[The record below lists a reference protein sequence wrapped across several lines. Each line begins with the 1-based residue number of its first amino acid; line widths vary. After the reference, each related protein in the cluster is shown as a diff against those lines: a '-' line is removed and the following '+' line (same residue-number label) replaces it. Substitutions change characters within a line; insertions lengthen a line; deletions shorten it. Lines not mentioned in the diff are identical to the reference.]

1 MSSATLCTSPG
12 PRKANPGMTS
22 HRMLTRMVVT
32 QLRLR
37 FLVALVAFVL
47 LCFALTL
54 VFLLAWHRRGDTFAL
69 AFGALLSFF
78 ASVITAAV
86 TLTYLHVSRRSLA
99 AAEAAIA
106 LQREQWDLRLTV
118 QPRFWMGI
126 RPESADRFAQHP
138 LTVTYRRDRAD
149 NGQHYYDTVAW
160 PQIVVDV
167 WNDGERSF
175 RVGGYRL
182 WVRDEEHLAIERPLS
197 GFVVPPNELRS
208 FAVTPELV
216 ALSVRQRQFQ
226 ERYERPL
233 CEESVIGLRLHYSDW
248 RDDNRS
254 TRDSFYL
261 LLSPQLARDL
271 CIQRVEQPT

>member
-1 MSSATLCTSPG
+1 MLV
-12 PRKANPGMTS
+12 
-22 HRMLTRMVVT
+22 RMLLT

-37 FLVALVAFVL
+37 FLIALIVL
-47 LCFALTL
+47 ILTCAALTI
-54 VFLLAWHRRGDTFAL
+54 VFLLAWHRRGDTYAL

-106 LQREQWDLRLTV
+106 LQREQWEARLTV

-126 RPESADRFAQHP
+126 RSESSDRFSHRP
-138 LTVTYRRDRAD
+138 LIITYRRDRAD
-149 NGQHYYDTVAW
+149 NGQYYYDTVPW
-160 PQIVVDV
+160 PPIVVDV
-167 WNDGERSF
+167 WNDAERSF
-175 RVGGYRL
+175 RLAGYRL

-208 FAVTPELV
+208 FPVTEELI

-226 ERYERPL
+226 ERYERPP

-254 TRDSFYL
+254 SRDAYYL
-261 LLSPQLARDL
+261 LLSPPLAREL
-271 CIQRVEQPT
+271 CIQRIESHA

>member
-1 MSSATLCTSPG
+1 MTRHRTL
-12 PRKANPGMTS
+12 A
-22 HRMLTRMVVT
+22 RMIIT

-37 FLVALVAFVL
+37 FLIALVVLVLGCVALT
-47 LCFALTL
+47 AL
-54 VFLLAWHRRGDTFAL
+54 FLREWHVRGDTFAL
-69 AFGALLSFF
+69 ALGALLSFF

-106 LQREQWDLRLTV
+106 LQREQWEARITV

-126 RPESADRFAQHP
+126 RTETTDRFAAHP
-138 LTVTYRRDRAD
+138 LPVTYRRDRPEKGD
-149 NGQHYYDTVAW
+149 HYYDTVSW

-175 RVGGYRL
+175 RLSGYRV
-182 WVRDEEHLAIERPLS
+182 WIRNEEHLGLERPLS

-208 FAVTPELV
+208 FPVTEELI

-226 ERYERPL
+226 QRYERPP
-233 CEESVIGLRLHYSDW
+233 CEESLIGLRLHYSDW
-248 RDDNRS
+248 HQDNRS
-254 TRDSFYL
+254 SSEDYYL
-261 LLSPQLARDL
+261 LLCPPLAKEL
-271 CIQRVEQPT
+271 SIVRVEH

>member
-1 MSSATLCTSPG
+1 MI
-12 PRKANPGMTS
+12 R
-22 HRMLTRMVVT
+22 HRMLVRMLVT

-37 FLVALVAFVL
+37 FLIAFVIL
-47 LCFALTL
+47 ILTCAALTI
-54 VFLLAWHRRGDTFAL
+54 VFLLAWHRRGDTYAL

-106 LQREQWDLRLTV
+106 LQREQWEARLTV

-126 RPESADRFAQHP
+126 RRESTNPLDARFAQRP
-138 LTVTYRRDRAD
+138 LTITYRRDRAD
-149 NGQHYYDTVAW
+149 NGQYYYDTVPW

-167 WNDGERSF
+167 WNDAGRSF
-175 RVGGYRL
+175 RLAGYRL
-182 WVRDEEHLAIERPLS
+182 WVRDEDHLAIERPLS

-208 FAVTPELV
+208 FPVTEELI

-226 ERYERPL
+226 ERYERSP
-233 CEESVIGLRLHYSDW
+233 CEETMIGLRLHYSDW

-254 TRDSFYL
+254 SRDDYYL
-261 LLSPQLARDL
+261 MLCPPLAREL
-271 CIQRVEQPT
+271 CIQRIESHA